1 MSWHSLFL
9 GGHIRMW
16 NAARDFRFV
25 NAGLLL
31 RAGTEKPA
39 ASRGTRAVAKYL
51 LLFKVFR
58 KIMYQGDKYL
68 TVSTFF
74 MYLVSKKY

>member
-9 GGHIRMW
+9 GGHTGGWR
-16 NAARDFRFV
+16 AGRVFGFV
-25 NAGLLL
+25 KAGLFW

-58 KIMYQGDKYL
+58 KIVYQGDKYL